1 MKKVASN
8 IFYSL
13 IYMLFLPSI
22 GYSTPFLNLNAPSFF
37 LQKITNSLEHAQ
49 THLNASSISA
59 LISGCFILFIFI
71 KNRQLTKSIQYS
83 KVVESEASK
92 SKIKLEESLALSK
105 ATLEAT
111 ADGILVVDKE
121 RKIVGYNQKFRKMWK
136 IPQKVLTPG
145 NDQEAA
151 RYVLSQVKDPDAFIK
166 NLERF
171 YNLQPGSEVIG
182 LVEFKDGR
190 IFERYTKPQIYNN
203 EVIGRV
209 FSFRDV
215 TKRKEM
221 EKQLM
226 YQATHDA
233 LTALPNRVIL
243 LDRINQSIKLSK
255 RTNRLS
261 AILFF
266 DLDRFKLVNDSLG
279 HTVGDSLLQTVSERL
294 QRCVR
299 EDDTVS
305 RWGGDEFILLLT
317 YLEKEEDIIPIV
329 NKCLKALEVEFSLDH
344 YKLRITSSV
353 GISLYPKNG
362 TSAEE
367 LLKNADSAMYY
378 AKSAGRNT
386 YKFYTPEMNARTK
399 YLLDLSTELRTALEK
414 DQLELYYQPLLDIR
428 KNKIV
433 AAEALLR
440 WIHPK
445 HGLIPPQ
452 EFIPLAE
459 DTGLILPIGEWVLR
473 KACLEVKKWHNAGF
487 TNLSVAVN
495 LSSQQFKNKNIIS
508 LVQDILKDSQL
519 DSKHLDLE
527 LTESIIMENT
537 QVFLNAMKE
546 LKEIGVGL
554 VIDDF
559 GTGYS
564 SLSYLKM
571 FPVDKIKIDKS
582 FIDGIPENAND
593 EAIVRAILAMAKQ
606 LKLQVVA
613 EGIERKGQLNFLKH
627 HACREGQGFLFSR
640 PIPAKEFMQLL
651 FQTVQ
656 KTKKSNA
663 VASFLEPPLS

>member
-1 MKKVASN
+1 LWKKISPCTQWPILLSVQAS
-8 IFYSL
+8 
-13 IYMLFLPSI
+13 
-22 GYSTPFLNLNAPSFF
+22 TFF
-37 LQKITNSLEHAQ
+37 QKITDSLHHVQA
-49 THLNASSISA
+49 HFDGSSISF
-59 LISGCFILFIFI
+59 LVSGGFILFIII
-71 KNRQLTKSIQYS
+71 KNRQLKKAIHYCQA
-83 KVVESEASK
+83 VEYEVGK
-92 SKIKLEESLALSK
+92 SKIKLEKSLALSK

-136 IPQKVLTPG
+136 IPQKVLMPG

-151 RYVLSQVKDPDAFIK
+151 RYVLSQVKDPNAFIK

-190 IFERYTKPQIYNN
+190 IFERYTKPQVYNN
-203 EVIGRV
+203 KVIGRV

-233 LTALPNRVIL
+233 LTTLPNRVIL
-243 LDRINQSIKLSK
+243 MDRINQSIKFSK
-255 RTNRLS
+255 RIGRLS

-279 HTVGDSLLQTVSERL
+279 HTIGDSLLQSVSERL

-299 EDDTVS
+299 DDDTVS

-317 YLEKEEDIIPIV
+317 NLLKEEDVIPIV
-329 NKCLKALEVEFSLDH
+329 NKCLEALEIEFSLDH

-353 GISLYPKNG
+353 GISFYPKNG
-362 TSAEE
+362 ETADE

-378 AKSAGRNT
+378 AKAAGRNT

-414 DQLELYYQPLLDIR
+414 DQLELLYQPLLDIG
-428 KNKIV
+428 KNKVV

-440 WIHPK
+440 WTHPK
-445 HGLIPPQ
+445 YGSISPQ

-473 KACLEVKKWHNAGF
+473 KACAEAKKWHNAGF
-487 TNLSVAVN
+487 TNISVAVN
-495 LSSQQFKNKNIIS
+495 LSSQQFKNKDITSLIQNI
-508 LVQDILKDSQL
+508 LRESQL
-519 DSKHLDLE
+519 DPKYLDLE
-527 LTESIIMENT
+527 LTEGIIMENT
-537 QVFLNAMKE
+537 QVFLNAMQE
-546 LKEIGVGL
+546 LKKIGVNL

-582 FIDGIPENAND
+582 FIDGIPQDAND

-606 LKLQVVA
+606 LNLQVVA
-613 EGIERKGQLNFLKH
+613 EGIERKEQLEFLKQY
-627 HACREGQGFLFSR
+627 ACEEGQGFLFSR
-640 PIPAKEFMQLL
+640 PISAQAFMQLL
-651 FQTVQ
+651 TQKVQ
-656 KTKKSNA
+656 KTKKTILCSR
-663 VASFLEPPLS
+663 FDPTLS

>member
-8 IFYSL
+8 MFYSL

-22 GYSTPFLNLNAPSFF
+22 GYATPFLNLNTPSFF
-37 LQKITNSLEHAQ
+37 LQKITDSLEHAQ
-49 THLNASSISA
+49 THFNASSISA
-59 LISGCFILFIFI
+59 LISGCFILFIII

-83 KVVESEASK
+83 KVVENEASK

-261 AILFF
+261 ALLFF

-279 HTVGDSLLQTVSERL
+279 HTIGDSLLQSVSERL
-294 QRCVR
+294 QQCVR
-299 EDDTVS
+299 ENDTVS
-305 RWGGDEFILLLT
+305 RWGGDEFIILLT
-317 YLEKEEDIIPIV
+317 DLAKEEDVIPIV

-353 GISLYPKNG
+353 GISFYPKNG
-362 TSAEE
+362 GSADE

-495 LSSQQFKNKNIIS
+495 LSSQQFKNKNIIRRCTLWTGQKLGLFK
-508 LVQDILKDSQL
+508 LVFVP
-519 DSKHLDLE
+519 E
-527 LTESIIMENT
+527 L
-537 QVFLNAMKE
+537 
-546 LKEIGVGL
+546 
-554 VIDDF
+554 
-559 GTGYS
+559 
-564 SLSYLKM
+564 
-571 FPVDKIKIDKS
+571 
-582 FIDGIPENAND
+582 
-593 EAIVRAILAMAKQ
+593 
-606 LKLQVVA
+606 
-613 EGIERKGQLNFLKH
+613 
-627 HACREGQGFLFSR
+627 C
-640 PIPAKEFMQLL
+640 
-651 FQTVQ
+651 
-656 KTKKSNA
+656 
-663 VASFLEPPLS
+663 